1 MTSNDQRL
9 DKIIAQFDQGKLPS
23 AKSSD
28 EAVYLRLIKDL
39 KVASKVNLD
48 SDPGFVDELERKLT
62 EGGEIKMKTFWKDL
76 FSWPVVAGALVVFAV
91 VTVAIPGGVVP
102 TPTGVLRSLSLEKP
116 LGVGGEG
123 VTSNLDETISAEKG
137 MAPSSAIQIQPYPLP
152 EAEIMPPTFPV
163 PFPGGEDLTSPERF
177 IVRSASL
184 SLEVKDVSS
193 AVGNSANYVTSVGG
207 LVTNSS
213 VTKTDRG
220 YMGYMTA
227 RVPEEKL
234 ATALEYFKG
243 LAVSVEEE
251 QVSAYDE
258 TGQVTSA
265 QEQIQ
270 DLEDQLARYQELLR
284 QATDTQERLRIQQQI
299 DRLEQQIK
307 SWQKQEGSLK
317 GQAAMSQVNLTFT
330 EKRFT
335 LPLLKEIGMENV
347 VQEAIWALK
356 KVALSL
362 VVLAVW
368 VVIFTPIWLPLVL
381 VVRWLKR
388 KK

>member
-1 MTSNDQRL
+1 MTSKDRL
-9 DKIIAQFDQGKLPS
+9 EEIITQFDQGKLPS
-23 AKSSD
+23 ANSH
-28 EAVYLRLIKDL
+28 EEIAYLALINDL
-39 KVASKVNLD
+39 KVAGEAHLNPD
-48 SDPGFVDELERKLT
+48 TMFVDKLEQKLT
-62 EGGEIKMKTFWKDL
+62 EGGETKMKTFWQNV
-76 FSWPVVAGALVVFAV
+76 FSWPVLAGALVIFAV
-91 VTVAIPGGVVP
+91 VTVAVPGGVVP
-102 TPTGVLRSLSLEKP
+102 MPMRMLRSLSLEEP
-116 LGVGGEG
+116 LGLGREG
-123 VTSNLDETISAEKG
+123 TAIDLDETISSEKG
-137 MAPSSAIQIQPYPLP
+137 VAPSTVQIQPYPLP
-152 EAEIMPPTFPV
+152 EAEIMPPTYPV
-163 PFPGGEDLTSPERF
+163 PFPGGEDLTSPQRY

-184 SLEVKDVSS
+184 SLEVKDVSQ
-193 AVGNSANYVTSVGG
+193 AVQNSANYVTSVGG
-207 LVTNSS
+207 LVINSS

-220 YMGYMTA
+220 YMGYLTA

-234 ATALEYFKG
+234 TAALEYFKG

-258 TGQVTSA
+258 TGQVKTV

-270 DLEDQLARYQELLR
+270 DLEDQLERYQALLKE
-284 QATDTQERLRIQQQI
+284 ATDAQERLKIQQQI

-307 SWQKQEGSLK
+307 SWQKQESNLK

-330 EKRFT
+330 EKRFS

-347 VQEAIWALK
+347 IQEAIWALK

-368 VVIFTPIWLPLVL
+368 VVIFTPIWLPIVL

-388 KK
+388 KR

>member
-1 MTSNDQRL
+1 MESDKRRLEQIIDQFN
-9 DKIIAQFDQGKLPS
+9 KGTLPRANS
-23 AKSSD
+23 AA
-28 EAVYLRLIKDL
+28 EAAYVQLVKDL
-39 KVASKVNLD
+39 KVASEANLHP
-48 SDPGFVDELERKLT
+48 DPVFIDKLEQKLT
-62 EGGEIKMKTFWKDL
+62 EGGETDMKTFWKDL
-76 FSWPVVAGALVVFAV
+76 FSWPVVAGALVIFAV
-91 VTVAIPGGVVP
+91 VTVAVPEGVVP
-102 TPTGVLRSLSLEKP
+102 MPTRVFKGLTLEEP

-123 VTSNLDETISAEKG
+123 VTANLDETVSAEKG
-137 MAPSSAIQIQPYPLP
+137 MAPSTIQIQPYPLP
-152 EAEIMPPTFPV
+152 ESEVMPPV
-163 PFPGGEDLTSPERF
+163 PLPRGEDLTSPERF

-184 SLEVKDVSS
+184 SLVVKDVSQAAQS
-193 AVGNSANYVTSVGG
+193 SANYVTSVGG

-220 YMGYMTA
+220 YVGYLTA

-234 ATALEYFKG
+234 TAALEYFKG

-258 TGQVTSA
+258 TGQVTNV

-270 DLEDQLARYQELLR
+270 NLQDQLERYQELLK

-299 DRLEQQIK
+299 DRLEQQIR
-307 SWQKQEGSLK
+307 SWQKQEGNLK
-317 GQAAMSQVNLTFT
+317 GQAAMSQVSLTFT
-330 EKRFT
+330 EKRFS
-335 LPLLKEIGMENV
+335 LPLLKEIGMGNV

-368 VVIFTPIWLPLVL
+368 VMIFIPIWLPIVL
-381 VVRWLKR
+381 VVRWLK
-388 KK
+388 KKK